1 MTEILTDPGLLQALL
16 DAAKKPMNADEL
28 RQQRIDYIV
37 GALSDEGTSVT
48 RAQVVQELGKFVGV
62 AA

>member
-1 MTEILTDPGLLQALL
+1 MTKLLTEPSLLQALVA
-16 DAAKKPMNADEL
+16 AAKMPMDAEAL